1 MEVTLPIT
9 AGLITSMLHVV
20 SGPDHLAAVT
30 PFVIEA
36 KKKAW
41 KIGLSWSFGHL
52 LGMLV
57 IGLLLTL
64 FGDYIPVEAISSY
77 SEQLVGLVLIGVG
90 VAALYKIFRTK
101 ERHTHMHVHSE
112 HSPIIHSHEH
122 DHSHEESHRHVHPK
136 TMKQSNTA
144 SFSIGVLHGF
154 AGIAHFLLFLP
165 VLGFENTSES
175 VNYVAGF
182 GVGIIVAMVAFA
194 LVLGNVSA
202 LTKNGHNEVF
212 FKGIRLAG
220 GLFAIIVGF
229 YWIFTASNH
238 L

>member
-1 MEVTLPIT
+1 MDATLPVT

-52 LGMLV
+52 VGMMF
-57 IGLLLTL
+57 IGLLLTV
-64 FGDYIPVEAISSY
+64 FGDYIPVEAISNY

-90 VAALYKIFRTK
+90 VAAIYKIFNSNK
-101 ERHTHMHVHSE
+101 GHKHMHVHSE

-122 DHSHEESHRHVHPK
+122 DHSHESSHRHVHPK
-136 TMKQSNTA
+136 TMKQSNSA

-165 VLGFENTSES
+165 VLGFENTSDS
-175 VNYVAGF
+175 VTYVAGF
-182 GVGIIVAMVAFA
+182 GMGIIVAMVAFA

-202 LTKNGHNEVF
+202 LTRNGHNEVF

-220 GLFAIIVGF
+220 GLFAVIVGI
-229 YWIFTASNH
+229 YWIFAASAH
-238 L
+238 

>member
-1 MEVTLPIT
+1 MDATLPVT

-30 PFVIEA
+30 PFVIES

-41 KIGLSWSFGHL
+41 KIGLSWSVGHL
-52 LGMLV
+52 VGMLV

-64 FGDYIPVEAISSY
+64 FGDYIPVEAISAY
-77 SEQLVGLVLIGVG
+77 SEQLVGVVLIGVG
-90 VAALYKIFRTK
+90 VVAIYKIFNGK
-101 ERHTHMHVHSE
+101 GGHKHMHVHSE

-122 DHSHEESHRHVHPK
+122 DHTQEHTHRHVHPK
-136 TMKQSNTA
+136 TMKQSKSA
-144 SFSIGVLHGF
+144 SFYIGVLHGF

-165 VLGFENTSES
+165 VLGFEKTTDS
-175 VNYVAGF
+175 VTYVVGF
-182 GVGIIVAMVAFA
+182 GLGIIIAMVAFA

-220 GLFAIIVGF
+220 GLFAIVVGV
-229 YWIFTASNH
+229 YWLFTA
-238 L
+238 